1 MLVLTR
7 QAQKS
12 ILLSHPD
19 GEITI
24 NILEISGSNIR
35 IGIKAPKSVMVLRDD
50 AKSLPAEITNPS
62 DTSFPC
68 VKCCQPSWTLNGLC
82 FGCDQ
87 AEQGD

>member
-7 QAQKS
+7 QPQKS

-24 NILEISGSNIR
+24 SILDISGTNIR
-35 IGIKAPKSVMVLRDD
+35 IGIDAPKSVMVLRDD
-50 AKSLPAEITNPS
+50 AKSGLQSE
-62 DTSFPC
+62 TSYPC
-68 VKCCQPSWTLNGLC
+68 TKCGQPSWTLNGLC
-82 FGCDQ
+82 FRCDQ